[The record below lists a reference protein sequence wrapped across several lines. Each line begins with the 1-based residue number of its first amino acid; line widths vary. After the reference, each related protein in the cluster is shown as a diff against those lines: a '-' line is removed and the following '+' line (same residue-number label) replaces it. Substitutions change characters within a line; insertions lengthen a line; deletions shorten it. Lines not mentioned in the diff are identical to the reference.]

1 MATPSTGPDHDD
13 RDTAPAGGPAAGM
26 PRWVKVCALI
36 AAVAAVLFVVLMLT
50 GGPGAHGPGR
60 HAPPAGSAAAV
71 LPSGGPAFGSL
82 R

>member
-1 MATPSTGPDHDD
+1 MATPPPGPDSDG
-13 RDTAPAGGPAAGM
+13 TGVPPGGGPAAGM

-36 AAVAAVLFVVLMLT
+36 AAVVAVLFVVLMLT

-71 LPSGGPAFGSL
+71 PSSGGPAFSDL